1 MSNLIAHLPFDN
13 STTEDLCGNTWT
25 ATGNP
30 AIENGA
36 LVLDGSSYL
45 RLDGSLTLGGQDF
58 TINGWFNISSATPSL
73 AAIFTVYEGTTRFLS
88 CYVGDNSIWLRA
100 NEQQKRV
107 SFVFNTLHHLEVDYS
122 HATGKTRLFIDGTLA
137 TTITQTLSRRN
148 LSFVAL
154 GNGTWNGA
162 TGFVGTIDDFRIYDG
177 VALHTEDFT
186 PPTEQDVEETFSVEC
201 RLANRFELSFD
212 LVRDLSKRI
221 VATYPVERQLI
232 NRVETVFAVER
243 NVLRPDTFLFP
254 VTRQILRSEEL
265 AFDVELQ
272 TVVEGLLMRLLPD
285 SILDDPK
292 LNATAQALDVQI
304 FKVLAVVK
312 DVLHLPRL
320 DELSGTLLDIL
331 AWAFHVDFYEPLYLS
346 DEQKRQLIRRSVDWH
361 RRRGTVSAV
370 EDLCA
375 AVFSGVQI
383 EEWMTYGGKPYTFRL
398 ATKSFARSE
407 DDWIAFKK
415 MIHIAKN
422 VRSHL
427 DSITVDCSPEEPL
440 SLSVALAQFKT
451 GNVTLKRSK
460 PSNLSLNVKVGTHV
474 HKSGTITLTNNT
486 QPMRFN
492 LRLTVKTAR
501 LLNGHIVL
509 KPRGGSADIFDDDPL
524 PEDFIGS
531 FIWFRWFAPSGKR
544 GMKLRNARSDLT
556 KQDLQDV
563 SDYLIQN
570 QVLLNS
576 KGDPLQY
583 AVRASVARIDE
594 QHLIKTVQRS

>member
-1 MSNLIAHLPFDN
+1 MELTDA
-13 STTEDLCGNTWT
+13 
-25 ATGNP
+25 
-30 AIENGA
+30 GA
-36 LVLDGSSYL
+36 L
-45 RLDGSLTLGGQDF
+45 T
-58 TINGWFNISSATPSL
+58 
-73 AAIFTVYEGTTRFLS
+73 
-88 CYVGDNSIWLRA
+88 
-100 NEQQKRV
+100 
-107 SFVFNTLHHLEVDYS
+107 
-122 HATGKTRLFIDGTLA
+122 
-137 TTITQTLSRRN
+137 
-148 LSFVAL
+148 
-154 GNGTWNGA
+154 
-162 TGFVGTIDDFRIYDG
+162 
-177 VALHTEDFT
+177 
-186 PPTEQDVEETFSVEC
+186 
-201 RLANRFELSFD
+201 
-212 LVRDLSKRI
+212 
-221 VATYPVERQLI
+221 
-232 NRVETVFAVER
+232 
-243 NVLRPDTFLFP
+243 
-254 VTRQILRSEEL
+254 
-265 AFDVELQ
+265 
-272 TVVEGLLMRLLPD
+272 RLLPD
-285 SILDDPK
+285 SILNDPK
-292 LNATAQALDVQI
+292 LDAAAQALDVQI

-320 DELSGTLLDIL
+320 DELSGTLLDLL
-331 AWAFHVDFYEPLYLS
+331 AWQFHVDFYEPLYLS

-383 EEWMTYGGKPYTFRL
+383 EEWMTYGGAPYTFRL

-427 DSITVDCSPEEPL
+427 DSITVDCSPEESL

-460 PSNLSLNVKVGTHV
+460 PKDLALKVKVGTHV

-486 QPMRFN
+486 QPFRFN
-492 LRLTVKTAR
+492 VKLTVKTAR

-524 PEDFIGS
+524 PDDYIGS

-544 GMKLRNARSDLT
+544 GMKLRNARPDLT
-556 KQDLQDV
+556 KAELQEV

-594 QHLIKTVQRS
+594 QHLIKTIQRS